1 MLKKVNNWHISIAV
15 SILWLGI
22 LLSTSCGRQPSYS
35 YWNGIYQPPQEIN
48 DYEDVEKEL
57 NNKE

>member
-35 YWNGIYQPPQEIN
+35 YWNGIYQPPPQEIN
-48 DYEDVEKEL
+48 DYERP
-57 NNKE
+57 